1 MEILTKAE
9 NEGQDAQN
17 FDRIQKGNKAKLILE
32 TARATFLEQGYERTS
47 MELIAHRAGV
57 SKATL
62 YVYFKN
68 KEDLL
73 LNLVNEECDHWSR
86 QFQSEGDLLLDD
98 IEGALSNVAR
108 SYTKLFLSSSGL
120 AFHMLIVTNAKHFP
134 EIAEVFMDAGPRKA
148 QVILTDFFGSAVKA
162 GLLEIDDMQMAAKQ
176 FISLVQ
182 LDLPLNWAL
191 FMKPPTPEQYNRII
205 ESGVKLFLVA
215 YRSRPKNS

>member
-1 MEILTKAE
+1 
-9 NEGQDAQN
+9 
-17 FDRIQKGNKAKLILE
+17 
-32 TARATFLEQGYERTS
+32 
-47 MELIAHRAGV
+47 MELIAHKAGV

-73 LNLVNEECDHWSR
+73 LSLVNEVCEHWSP
-86 QFQSEGDLLLDD
+86 QFQDDGSLLIEDMEGTLLNL
-98 IEGALSNVAR
+98 AR
-108 SYTKLFLSSSGL
+108 SYTKLFLSGSGL
-120 AFHMLIVTNAKHFP
+120 AFHMLVVTNAKHYP

-148 QVILTDFFGSAVKA
+148 QAYLTVLFGKAVEE
-162 GLLEIDDMQMAAKQ
+162 GLLEIQDVQLAAKQ

-191 FMKPPTPEQYNRII
+191 FMKPPTPDQYNRII

-215 YRSRPKNS
+215 YRGRCGPSSRQ